1 MSGIRLRSPRRF
13 CAATAALVFCA
24 AAFVCPTM
32 AAEGGSRSPDLSG
45 QWGRDMLFFEPPASG
60 PGPVINSVRKAD
72 GTVTARDQCCT
83 IVTEGG
89 WLGDHTNPILKPKTA
104 EAVKRFGELVFNG
117 TVAQDLH
124 NSCWPEPPPYVMA
137 LHFGVMILQQADE
150 VTFVYLLQNT
160 VRHVRLNGRH
170 PDKLTP
176 SWQGHSVGRYEGDT
190 LVIDTV
196 GIKAAPFSTV
206 DAFGTPNSEA
216 LHVVER
222 YRLID
227 GEADAEAQR
236 KNGAIYRP
244 NPPYGRGTID
254 PDTAK
259 KGLHVEFIVEDPG
272 MFTTPWSGSVTY
284 RRLIGAWPEA
294 LCAEHPQFFGTET
307 TTPTAQRS
315 DF

>member
-1 MSGIRLRSPRRF
+1 
-13 CAATAALVFCA
+13 
-24 AAFVCPTM
+24 
-32 AAEGGSRSPDLSG
+32 
-45 QWGRDMLFFEPPASG
+45 MLFFEPPASG

-170 PDKLTP
+170 PDSLTP

-227 GEADAEAQR
+227 GETAAEAQR

-259 KGLHVEFIVEDPG
+259 KGLQVEFIVEDPG

-294 LCAEHPQFFGTET
+294 LCAEHPQFLGTDT
-307 TTPTAQRS
+307 TTPMARTS